1 MCNSVNGKKKKKKW
15 ENRNEETYVL
25 RSDINQSFLNVSIL
39 HQNVAKFLVHNSAH
53 QENQQKAEIILVEV
67 SQIVSINIAFWLT
80 TIISLINKKD

>member
-1 MCNSVNGKKKKKKW
+1 MVKKKKKW

-53 QENQQKAEIILVEV
+53 QENQQKTEIILVEV